1 MERKTVDI
9 HFLRFFYLTIT
20 LKSLV
25 YECFR
30 LVRYLF
36 SATFTVYR
44 SHCVVLH
51 CHFLRFNVPDEI
63 SDRYNITRAVIYGG
77 RKSTG
82 HEGRG
87 VWQLKRAFS
96 ETLVR
101 CHRLIDSYR
110 LLLYYVWLFFKKRS
124 NPTFGRPDT
133 FESTGLQ
140 RLWFSDRSNVIYY
153 VYINI

>member
-1 MERKTVDI
+1 MVNI

-77 RKSTG
+77 QKSTG
-82 HEGRG
+82 YEGLAIEKGFFRDPRP
-87 VWQLKRAFS
+87 VPQ
-96 ETLVR
+96 
-101 CHRLIDSYR
+101 RLIDSYR